1 MKKVKIMKKDLV
13 YCNVTCSLDLKLRYL
28 ALFSPT
34 GIAERKREKK
44 VEGPNGIKNAIFR
57 PARPECKRIRLV
69 PPPPPPL
76 SSLLLSRKRI
86 GGKEKE

>member
-1 MKKVKIMKKDLV
+1 MKKDLV

-44 VEGPNGIKNAIFR
+44 VEGPNGIKKRNF
-57 PARPECKRIRLV
+57 PARSPRM
-69 PPPPPPL
+69 
-76 SSLLLSRKRI
+76 
-86 GGKEKE
+86 